1 MLHAEA
7 AERRSILVHSRASSR
22 LSTES
27 AAPQSPAQTRPTD
40 GAVVQR
46 ACTALHGSAHCAR
59 PYGVRSLERRCRRNG
74 GNQRPGSAAF
84 SPRLAAAS
92 LSPRVSRAR
101 KNLTLGSESS
111 DSGLS
116 LLRLAWRARRAA
128 RAPSHW
134 LAVNADSTASTPSL
148 RRPPRRSVAK
158 SRAPSAPSGERRLRR
173 RLGAEQR
180 GGCAVRTDSSCVSR
194 CDFHGSSNSFRGAK
208 RAKGASGACNTAVY
222 ERKIKRA

>member
-1 MLHAEA
+1 MAAINGPEA
-7 AERRSILVHSRASSR
+7 PLSRRV
-22 LSTES
+22 
-27 AAPQSPAQTRPTD
+27 
-40 GAVVQR
+40 
-46 ACTALHGSAHCAR
+46 
-59 PYGVRSLERRCRRNG
+59 
-74 GNQRPGSAAF
+74 
-84 SPRLAAAS
+84 SPR
-92 LSPRVSRAR
+92 PRSRRESRAR
-101 KNLTLGSESS
+101 GRPSHSAQ
-111 DSGLS
+111 S

-134 LAVNADSTASTPSL
+134 LAVNADSTPSL

-158 SRAPSAPSGERRLRR
+158 SRAPSAPSAAYA
-173 RLGAEQR
+173 AEQR